1 MLRATTLPIVTA
13 NLNFKVSNNWQY
25 SNRLQYSF
33 YSIYKII
40 FLSLKCYH
48 CLSNATLSAITF
60 IIRLSFVMT
69 PTKHNYVKK
78 ILVLICLWMHLSH
91 SSLLFL
97 LIKVNTKMLFLYSN
111 RHNRVQLTCADL
123 LHKNNLIEL
132 IPSFTTLSD
141 TNVKKDQTL
150 NLNWITLNRFFENF
164 PYGILHPKI

>member
-1 MLRATTLPIVTA
+1 
-13 NLNFKVSNNWQY
+13 
-25 SNRLQYSF
+25 
-33 YSIYKII
+33 
-40 FLSLKCYH
+40 
-48 CLSNATLSAITF
+48 
-60 IIRLSFVMT
+60 
-69 PTKHNYVKK
+69 
-78 ILVLICLWMHLSH
+78 MHLSH